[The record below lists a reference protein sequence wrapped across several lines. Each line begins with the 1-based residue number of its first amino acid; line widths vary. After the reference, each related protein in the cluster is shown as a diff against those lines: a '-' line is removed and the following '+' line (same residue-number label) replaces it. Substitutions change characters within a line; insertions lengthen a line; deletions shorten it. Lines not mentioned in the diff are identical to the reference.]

1 MSERGRST
9 PEATEHVRDRW
20 KGYAL
25 ALVAATSW
33 ATGGI
38 TAKWMFT
45 AAGAAT
51 EGWRVPPL
59 GFTVEPVVLAGA
71 RALTAFA
78 ILLVYLL
85 VTRRAALRIKSG
97 NLPFLIVFG
106 VVALAGVHVT
116 YFQAISHTNVAT
128 AILLEYLAPIFVLT
142 FSVLF
147 LRERL
152 TWTLPVGVALSIT
165 GCALVVGIL
174 TEGGLAVSRAGLA
187 WGLASAVFFAFYS
200 LMGRYAAPRY
210 SPWTLLVYGLGFAG
224 LFWLA
229 YLQGP
234 RGLAEA
240 FVSPVAIGAV
250 VFIAVFSTIIPFASF
265 LKALHYIDPTRATIV
280 ATLEPVIA
288 GVGAYVLL
296 NEVFELSQL
305 VGGAVVLAAIMIV
318 QAPAPAEPAQPFDV
332 PPAT

>member
-1 MSERGRST
+1 MSEPSRRETGASGHL
-9 PEATEHVRDRW
+9 TEKW

-25 ALVAATSW
+25 ALIAATSW

-38 TAKWMFT
+38 IAKWMFT
-45 AAGAAT
+45 AAGAGT

-59 GFTVEPVVLAGA
+59 GVTVEPVVLAGA

-78 ILLVYLL
+78 ILLVYLA
-85 VTRRAALRIKSG
+85 VTRRRALRIELR

-116 YFQAISHTNVAT
+116 YFHAISHTNVAT

-147 LRERL
+147 LKERF

-174 TEGGLAVSRAGLA
+174 TEGGLAVSTAGLA
-187 WGLASAVFFAFYS
+187 WGLASAVFFALYS

-224 LFWLA
+224 LFWLL
-229 YLQGP
+229 YLEGL
-234 RGLAEA
+234 RGITDA
-240 FVSPVAIGAV
+240 FASPVATGAV
-250 VFIAVFSTIIPFASF
+250 VFIAIVSTIVPFASF

-288 GVGAYVLL
+288 GVGAFALL
-296 NEVFELSQL
+296 GEVFEFSQL
-305 VGGAVVLAAIMIV
+305 VGGAVVLAAIIIV
-318 QAPAPAEPAQPFDV
+318 QAPAPAEPAQPFEV
-332 PPAT
+332 PPAG

>member
-1 MSERGRST
+1 M
-9 PEATEHVRDRW
+9 PEMPRTSAHFDVGHERW

-25 ALVAATSW
+25 ALLAATSW

-45 AAGAAT
+45 AAGEATAA
-51 EGWRVPPL
+51 WRVPPL
-59 GFTVEPVVLAGA
+59 GMTVEPVVLAGA

-78 ILLVYLL
+78 ILIIYIAFMKRGALKIRRSDLLFLV
-85 VTRRAALRIKSG
+85 
-97 NLPFLIVFG
+97 VFG
-106 VVALAGVHVT
+106 VVGLAGVHIT

-128 AILLEYLAPIFVLT
+128 AILLEYLAPILVLI

-152 TWTLPVGVALSIT
+152 TWTLPVGVVLSIT

-174 TEGGLAVSRAGLA
+174 REGGLSVSPVGLA
-187 WGLASAVFFAFYS
+187 WGLASAVFFAGYS

-210 SPWTLLVYGLGFAG
+210 SPWTLLAYGLGFAG
-224 LFWLA
+224 VFWLL
-229 YLQGP
+229 YLRGP
-234 RGLAEA
+234 AGIVPA
-240 FVSPVAIGAV
+240 FGSTVATVAV
-250 VFIAVFSTIIPFASF
+250 IFIAVVSTIVPFGAF

-288 GVGAYVLL
+288 GGVAYVLL
-296 NEVFELSQL
+296 GEVFDASQL
-305 VGGAVVLAAIMIV
+305 LGGVLVLGAIIIV
-318 QAPAPAEPAQPFDV
+318 QAPGRAAPAQPFEV